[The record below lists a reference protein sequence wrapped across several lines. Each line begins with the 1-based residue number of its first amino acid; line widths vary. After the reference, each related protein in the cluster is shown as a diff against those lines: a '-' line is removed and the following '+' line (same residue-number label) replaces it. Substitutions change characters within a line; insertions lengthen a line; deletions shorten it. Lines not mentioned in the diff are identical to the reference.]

1 MKNRKI
7 TMKTPLKPWEA
18 ISVAIVFLVA
28 MLLGLILNSEVFTIA
43 EVSNISMQDTLIAG
57 EKLYIN
63 KTAYRGRLP
72 ERGDIVVFLKGETID
87 GFFNRL
93 KITSEDLFLR
103 FSPEMRDNRFIKR
116 VIGVPGDILEIKNG
130 NVFINYLQLN
140 EGYIKGKTFPYRLEE
155 KMTIPEGT
163 VFVMGD
169 NRENSDDSRLF
180 GLVELNSIEGKATF
194 RYWPFDR
201 MTTFD
206 YSYYELQRLNGYCS
220 KAQ

>member
-43 EVSNISMQDTLIAG
+43 EVSNISMQDTLVAG
-57 EKLYIN
+57 EKIYIN
-63 KTAYRGRLP
+63 KTAYRDRLP
-72 ERGDIVVFLKGETID
+72 ERGDIVVFLKEETID

-103 FSPEMRDNRFIKR
+103 FSPEMRDNRLIKR

-130 NVFINYLQLN
+130 DVYINYLQLD
-140 EGYIKGKTFPYRLEE
+140 ERYIKGITFPYRTVE
-155 KMTIPEGT
+155 KTTIPEGK

-169 NRENSDDSRLF
+169 NRENSNDSRSF
-180 GLVELNSIEGKATF
+180 GLVELNSIEGKASF
-194 RYWPFDR
+194 RYWPFGR
-201 MTTFD
+201 MTKFD
-206 YSYYELQRLNGYCS
+206 YSYYE
-220 KAQ
+220 